1 MTASSTIGTQSVA
14 DKSASQLG
22 SWLEEYSEI
31 AAILPVL
38 TGLLVT
44 NRLQLRGAN
53 ALLVDI
59 VIAAIVRQIIVQLK
73 QQASQ
78 PTTLAAAASEAAV
91 ASENAAGAVGEAAAA
106 GDEDYII
113 VHSVPGRIRLRIPRL
128 HSDDAYA
135 KHLEKRLL
143 TEDNILGVRI
153 NRYTSSLVIHY
164 NSANLTEL
172 DLGIRLLHI
181 LEQAEQAEMES

>member
-14 DKSASQLG
+14 AKSASQLG

-59 VIAAIVRQIIVQLK
+59 VIAAIIRQIIVQLK
-73 QQASQ
+73 KQASQ
-78 PTTLAAAASEAAV
+78 PTTLAAAASEAA
-91 ASENAAGAVGEAAAA
+91 AGAAAAAGEAAAD
-106 GDEDYII
+106 DENYII

-128 HSDDAYA
+128 QGDAAYA
-135 KHLEKRLL
+135 KHLENRLL
-143 TEDNILGVRI
+143 TEDNVLGVRT
-153 NRYTSSLVIHY
+153 NRFTSSLVIHY
-164 NSANLTEL
+164 DSANLTEL
-172 DLGIRLLHI
+172 DLGMRLLHI